1 MASFATGYYVPSS
14 MSQSYVLN
22 KRDDSGTLKYQ
33 GAIQELGIQEQAALQ
48 NLESSYASTI
58 ENAYASYLA
67 NKKTINT
74 SAMGQGYKELY
85 QQAQEQQLL
94 NDIAT
99 ANMNLSS
106 ARNEIRNSIAE
117 AQSNVQSQ
125 AQLETSYLNRTQ
137 GALTQYLQYINS
149 LTGENGELVLSE
161 EERAKSIDDLY
172 DTLLSLSPKAYTD
185 ENNSQG
191 LGFVDWVRTQLSG
204 STEDTAWGDWLFGG
218 GLADFKNAV
227 ARSKKLGL
235 GSTGSTTDTETK
247 KPYNPNATN
256 TTKPNDY
263 KTINDMVSII
273 TGNGPT
279 VNI

>member
-1 MASFATGYYVPSS
+1 MASFTAGYYVPSS
-14 MSQSYVLN
+14 LSQSYVLN

-48 NLESSYASTI
+48 DLENNYASTI
-58 ENAYASYLA
+58 NNAYASYLA
-67 NKKTINT
+67 NQKTINT

-106 ARNEIRNSIAE
+106 TRNQIRESVAE
-117 AQSNVQSQ
+117 AQANVQSQ

-137 GALTQYLQYINS
+137 GALTQYLQYIKS
-149 LTGENGELVLSE
+149 LTSEDGSLILSE
-161 EERAKSIDDLY
+161 EDQAKTVDELY
-172 DTLLSLSPKAYTD
+172 ETLLGLSPKSFKDQTGAA
-185 ENNSQG
+185 G
-191 LGFVDWVRTQLSG
+191 LSFADWVRTQLSG

-227 ARSKKLGL
+227 AKTERLNS
-235 GSTGSTTDTETK
+235 STSTNTNK

-256 TTKPNDY
+256 TTKPNDH

>member
-161 EERAKSIDDLY
+161 EERAKTVDELY
-172 DTLLSLSPKAYTD
+172 ETLLGLSPKTFKDQTGVA
-185 ENNSQG
+185 G
-191 LGFVDWVRTQLSG
+191 LSFADWVRTQLSG
-204 STEDTAWGDWLFGG
+204 STEDTAWGDWLFSG
-218 GLADFKNAV
+218 GLADFRNAV
-227 ARSKKLGL
+227 AKTERLNS
-235 GSTGSTTDTETK
+235 STDTNTNK
-247 KPYNPNATN
+247 KPYNSNTTN
-256 TTKPNDY
+256 ITKPNDH